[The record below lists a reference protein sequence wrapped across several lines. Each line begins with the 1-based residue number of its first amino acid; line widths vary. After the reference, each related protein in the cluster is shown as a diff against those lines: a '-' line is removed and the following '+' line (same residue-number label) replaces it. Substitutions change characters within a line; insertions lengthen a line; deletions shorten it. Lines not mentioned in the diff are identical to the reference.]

1 MVTMQAQHINPTSS
15 RNSSHPWLYT
25 DMQPICSTTF
35 LHVILTPGSGQAV
48 QTGASATGASEPG
61 QKSFP
66 STGEGTTPLRE
77 GVNRMKGRAAVRL
90 REQTQSLASPGMLL
104 PHWAH
109 ALEQCVPA
117 L

>member
-1 MVTMQAQHINPTSS
+1 
-15 RNSSHPWLYT
+15 
-25 DMQPICSTTF
+25 MQPICSTTF
-35 LHVILTPGSGQAV
+35 LQVILTPGSGQAV

-66 STGEGTTPLRE
+66 STGEGTTLIE
-77 GVNRMKGRAAVRL
+77 GGSEQDERQSCSEVQRTNTELGQPGHAAP
-90 REQTQSLASPGMLL
+90 SLGTLL

-109 ALEQCVPA
+109 ALEQCAPA